1 MNKLLIISA
10 ITLTLTGCFH
20 DDDDDMEQPDT
31 NSAPTAMDAQL
42 TTQTEVAIN
51 DNLDASDPDNDPLTY
66 ALGQSPENGSVTV
79 SSNGEFTYEPRLEFT
94 GQDSF
99 TFTVSDGQN
108 DPVSGTVS
116 VTVEALALLFSQ
128 LSRDA
133 FAQAPGDMPLRLNG
147 RDISNDVTQPEAYD
161 DLLID

>member
-10 ITLTLTGCFH
+10 MAMTLTGCF
-20 DDDDDMEQPDT
+20 DGDEDDMDRQDT

-79 SSNGEFTYEPRLEFT
+79 SSSGEFTYQPDVEYT

-99 TFTVSDGQN
+99 TFSVTDGQSTA
-108 DPVSGTVS
+108 VTGTVW
-116 VTVEALALLFSQ
+116 VTVEPLPVLFSQ
-128 LSRDA
+128 ISRQA
-133 FAQAPGDMPLRLNG
+133 FSQSANAIPLRLNG
-147 RDISNDVTQPEAYD
+147 RDITNDVTQPEAYD
-161 DLLID
+161 DLLVD